1 MGIRKKRL
9 NEQERK
15 RFAQHKVKRTPR
27 QVTCRILI
35 VCEGTKTEPNYF
47 RAFNKKS
54 HQSVVYDLEIH
65 GEGVNTR
72 QVLDKAIELRE
83 KNPNTFDSVWAVFD
97 KDDFSDQDFNAA
109 IQKAEANH
117 VNCAWSNESFELWYL
132 YHFKN
137 ITTSIPREEF
147 YQRISSAVN
156 ESPLYKK
163 KKVYSYKKGDPE
175 NFNIMNTYGS
185 ESDAIRWAEAKS
197 QSYDDHRYAQHNP
210 CTMVFKLVRQL
221 EGFDDELNTLVV
233 AKMNNECY
241 S

>member
-9 NEQERK
+9 SEQERRRFGQQKAK
-15 RFAQHKVKRTPR
+15 RVPR
-27 QVTCRILI
+27 QVVCRILI

-72 QVLDKAIELRE
+72 QVVDKAIELRD
-83 KNPNTFDSVWAVFD
+83 KNPNTFDRVWAVFD
-97 KDDFSDQDFNAA
+97 KDDFSDHDFNAA
-109 IQKAEANH
+109 IQKAEGNQI
-117 VNCAWSNESFELWYL
+117 NCAWSNESFELWYL

-137 ITTSIPREEF
+137 VTTSIPREEF
-147 YQRISSAVN
+147 YQRISVSVN

-163 KKVYSYKKGDPE
+163 KKTYSYKKGDPE
-175 NFNIMNTYGS
+175 NHKIMNTYGS
-185 ESDAIRWAEAKS
+185 EVDAIRWAEAKS
-197 QSYDDHRYAQHNP
+197 QTYEDRRYAQHNP

-221 EGFDDELNTLVV
+221 EGLDDELNASVV
-233 AKMNNECY
+233 QKMENG
-241 S
+241 